1 MATQEQK
8 RKAAAQTGL
17 YVIVIA
23 AIVVVANLLSAG
35 VYKRIDTTATERF
48 TLSQGSARLVRSLK
62 EPVRIDLYVKTG
74 LAQLDSFVRDLTDL
88 LKEYERQGG
97 GKFKYTLIEPKT
109 DEQRQEARDAGVQEQ
124 PFGEA
129 SATGDESAAI
139 TQGFLGMV
147 FKYGSE
153 KAAIPSLH
161 PARGEGLEFFITNKI
176 REIRDKND
184 SIQHKIGVVTG
195 KEELKLSDSN
205 LVPRQGNQAGPT
217 IEQIIKQNFPFY
229 EIQPVDLS
237 GGAQAIDTSLAGLM
251 ITQPGTD
258 YTEKE
263 LRRIDEFLMS
273 GDKSLVVIASAVSL
287 KANNASMSAE
297 LNLHGLGPLL
307 EGYGIEMKKD
317 AVLDHGAQFR
327 IPVMVG
333 MGSMAW
339 IRHPGLVHV
348 INDPRFGEE
357 DKLLDTS
364 FPAFFRMEEVMFPFP
379 STLVLHKD
387 KQPED
392 VKIHVVARTT
402 PASNA
407 EVGDTVDMSLK
418 DNWEPKPPFEQRIIA
433 AAAEGKLKSAFAGKP
448 ADGIAPPERAASSS
462 RVLVIS
468 SSEFITNPFAYSGN
482 GPEMPQGHSM
492 GMMGNMG
499 DQQLLQFAGPY
510 AQKYL
515 TATILSLKNTL
526 DWMSGDTDLI
536 AASAKILGEANLT
549 YSSVKKPE
557 FKVDDSEDESR
568 KKEEEYKTAR
578 KDLQKQVQWTL
589 TLGVPAA
596 FGLIGLLR
604 WRRREALR
612 DQKA

>member
-8 RKAAAQTGL
+8 RRAAAQTGL
-17 YVIVIA
+17 YVVVIA
-23 AIVVVANLLSAG
+23 AIVIVANLLSAG
-35 VYKRIDTTATERF
+35 AYKRIDMTSAERF
-48 TLSQGSARLVRSLK
+48 TLSQGSSRLVRSLN
-62 EPVRIDLYVKTG
+62 EPVRVDAYVKTG

-97 GKFKYTLIEPKT
+97 GKFKYTIIEPKT
-109 DEQRQEARDAGVQEQ
+109 DEQREAAKEAGVQEQ

-139 TQGFLGMV
+139 TQGFLGLV

-153 KAAIPSLH
+153 KVAIPSLH
-161 PARGEGLEFFITNKI
+161 PARGDGLEFFITNKI

-184 SIQHKIGVVTG
+184 NIKHKVGVVTG
-195 KEELKLSDSN
+195 KDELKLTDTN
-205 LVPRQGNQAGPT
+205 LVPRQGGQGAPT
-217 IEQIIKQNFPFY
+217 LEQIIKQNFPFY
-229 EIQPVDLS
+229 EIETVDL
-237 GGAQAIDTSLAGLM
+237 GDGQNAIDSSFVGLM
-251 ITQPGTD
+251 LTQPAKD

-263 LRRIDEFLMS
+263 LRRIDEFLML
-273 GDKSLVVIASAVSL
+273 GGKSLVVIASAVSL
-287 KANNASMSAE
+287 KPNNANMSAE

-339 IRHPGLVHV
+339 VRHPGLAHV

-364 FPAFFRMEEVMFPFP
+364 FPAFFRMDEIMFPFP
-379 STLVLHKD
+379 SSLVLHKD

-392 VKIHVVARTT
+392 VKVRAVARTT
-402 PASNA
+402 PAANS
-407 EVGDTVDMSLK
+407 VTTDTVDMSLK
-418 DNWEPKPPFEQRIIA
+418 DNWEPKPPFEQRVIA
-433 AAAEGKLKSAFAGKP
+433 ATAEGKLKSAFAGKP
-448 ADGIAPPERAASSS
+448 GEGIEVPERAANSS

-468 SSEFITNPFAYSGN
+468 ASQFLTNPFAYAGN
-482 GPEMPQGHSM
+482 GPEMPQGHQM
-492 GMMGNMG
+492 QMFGNMG
-499 DQQLLQFAGPY
+499 DQQLLQFAGAY
-510 AQKYL
+510 AQKHL

-526 DWMSGDTDLI
+526 DWMSGDADLI

-557 FKVDDSEDESR
+557 FKVNDSEDEIR
-568 KKEEEYKTAR
+568 KKDEEYRTAR

-589 TLGVPAA
+589 TLAVPSL
-596 FGLIGLLR
+596 FGLVGLLR
-604 WRRREALR
+604 WRRREASR
-612 DQKA
+612 